1 MEGVTIAK
9 LLKNNDKAFAD
20 RDLLVIG
27 PTGEQMGVLKLGPA
41 CQAAKDAKL
50 DLVLVAETSEPP
62 VCRIMNFG
70 KFQYEQKKKLKDQK
84 KNQAVQKGKE
94 ILFHLNIAE
103 HDYNVKLNH
112 CLEFLDEGRKLKVT
126 VKLKG
131 REVAHPEIG
140 FNLINKITEDLK
152 ESGSLDVPAKLF
164 GKSIVVTFN
173 PKGDH

>member
-70 KFQYEQKKKLKDQK
+70 KFQYEQKKKLKCIFQM
-84 KNQAVQKGKE
+84 
-94 ILFHLNIAE
+94 
-103 HDYNVKLNH
+103 VKV
-112 CLEFLDEGRKLKVT
+112 RK
-126 VKLKG
+126 
-131 REVAHPEIG
+131 
-140 FNLINKITEDLK
+140 
-152 ESGSLDVPAKLF
+152 
-164 GKSIVVTFN
+164 
-173 PKGDH
+173 